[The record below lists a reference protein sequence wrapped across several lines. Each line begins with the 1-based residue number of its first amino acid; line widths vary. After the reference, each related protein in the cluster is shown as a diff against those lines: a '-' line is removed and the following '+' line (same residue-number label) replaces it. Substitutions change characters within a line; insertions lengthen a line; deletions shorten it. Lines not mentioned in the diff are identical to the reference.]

1 MVHGSQNR
9 GSWASWG
16 PTIIFSEKKSPYL
29 NNLSL
34 DPKQNWTPYF
44 RGPICH
50 KEKAAYQA
58 LGLCLRL
65 GRTIRPLVGICW
77 TFIVNL
83 WRVWPEIFV
92 HGPFTVIENISKQ
105 NLIHGFVLWSCSKP
119 FQVLISIC
127 KLIGH
132 LTLSYSR
139 ARNRSKMVAIS
150 IHHRTVSSCE
160 RGKGWWQP
168 REAIP

>member
-1 MVHGSQNR
+1 MSMESKVIYARQQPS
-9 GSWASWG
+9 
-16 PTIIFSEKKSPYL
+16 
-29 NNLSL
+29 
-34 DPKQNWTPYF
+34 KQNWTPYF

-58 LGLCLRL
+58 LGKVPTFHPRKCLRL

-92 HGPFTVIENISKQ
+92 HGPFTMVDIISKQ
-105 NLIHGFVLWSCSKP
+105 NLIHSFVLWSCSKP
-119 FQVLISIC
+119 FQVLISLC